1 MQLTSDITANTTIID
16 KVLQP
21 DKSFDIIRRD
31 FIVGGRMAA
40 LYFVDGFIK
49 DEMFEKVMEFLFKI
63 TPEQIENVKDM
74 EQYMLTLMP
83 YVEVGH
89 ESESSL
95 VITQI
100 LSGPAVLF
108 VDGIADALIIDVR
121 QYPVR
126 SIEQPEKDRSLR
138 GSRDGFVETLI
149 FNTCMLRRRI
159 RDPRLRMEYL
169 QIGNSSKVD
178 LAISYIEGKADEKL
192 IKRLRERLKAID
204 LDGISMTAEAISEK
218 LIPTSFFNPFPK
230 IRFSERP
237 DYTSACLI
245 EGKVALFMDNS
256 PLVMLFPTS
265 FIDFTKETDDYY
277 FPPLTGSYVRIV
289 RLIITI
295 FTVILTPLT
304 LLLLNNPT
312 WIPNFLEFLR
322 PKEEAAFPIFVQFL
336 LLELIIDGLRLASLN
351 TPDSQSNSLGIIGG
365 LLLSEFAVNAG
376 WFVPEAIIYMSF
388 VAIASYSQPSFEMGY
403 AMKFL
408 RIFTLVLT
416 QFLGVYGFFGGFIA
430 GILTMAFSKTLSG
443 RCYLYPLIPFDRKEF
458 VKLFLRP
465 KIKK

>member
-1 MQLTSDITANTTIID
+1 MLLTSDITSNTEMID
-16 KVLQP
+16 KVLKP
-21 DKSFDIIRRD
+21 EKSFDIIRRD
-31 FIVGGRMAA
+31 FILGGRMAT
-40 LYFVDGFIK
+40 LYFIDGFIK
-49 DEMFEKVMEFLFKI
+49 DEMFEKVMEFFYKI
-63 TPEQIENVKDM
+63 TPEQISDVKTM
-74 EQYMLTLMP
+74 EEYMLSYMP
-83 YVEVGH
+83 YVEVAH
-89 ESESSL
+89 ESDSSL
-95 VITQI
+95 VVTQI
-100 LSGPAVLF
+100 LSGPTALLI
-108 VDGIADALIIDVR
+108 DGIQDALIIDVR

-138 GSRDGFVETLI
+138 GARDGFVETLI

-178 LAISYIEGKADEKL
+178 LAISYIEGKADMKLVEK
-192 IKRLRERLKAID
+192 LRERLKKID

-230 IRFSERP
+230 TRFSERP
-237 DYTSACLI
+237 DYTSACLM

-256 PLVMLFPTS
+256 PVVMLFPTS
-265 FIDFTKETDDYY
+265 FMDFTKETDDYY

-289 RLIITI
+289 RLIISI

-304 LLLLNNPT
+304 LLLLENPSY
-312 WIPNFLEFLR
+312 IPDFLKFLE
-322 PKEEAAFPIFVQFL
+322 PKEQASIPIFAQFL

-408 RIFTLVLT
+408 RIFTLILT
-416 QFLGVYGFFGGFIA
+416 KIFGIYGFFGGFLI
-430 GILTMAFSKTLSG
+430 GLLTMAFSKTLSG
-443 RCYLYPLIPFDRKEF
+443 RNYLYPVFPFDPKEF
-458 VKLFLRP
+458 IKLFLRP
-465 KIKK
+465 EIKK

>member
-1 MQLTSDITANTTIID
+1 MKLSADITANTLMID
-16 KVLQP
+16 KILQP
-21 DKSFDIIRRD
+21 QKSFDIIRRD
-31 FIVGGRMAA
+31 FLVGGRMAT
-40 LYFVDGFIK
+40 LYFIDGFIK

-63 TPEQIENVKDM
+63 TPDQLEGINTM
-74 EQYMLTLMP
+74 EKYMLSLMP

-89 ESESSL
+89 EAETNL

-100 LSGPAVLF
+100 LSGPAALLI
-108 VDGIADALIIDVR
+108 DGIENALIIDVR

-169 QIGNSSKVD
+169 QIGSSSKVD
-178 LAISYIEGKADEKL
+178 LCISYIEGKADEKL
-192 IKRLRERLKAID
+192 IKRLRERLKKID
-204 LDGISMTAEAISEK
+204 LEGISMTAEAIAEK

-245 EGKVALFMDNS
+245 EGKIALFMDNS

-265 FIDFTKETDDYY
+265 FVDFMKETDDYY

-289 RLIITI
+289 RLVISI

-304 LLLLNNPT
+304 LLLLNNPSYL
-312 WIPNFLEFLR
+312 PEFLEFLR
-322 PKEEAAFPIFVQFL
+322 PKQAAALPIFAQFL

-416 QFLGVYGFFGGFIA
+416 QLFGLYGFIGGFAI
-430 GILTMAFSKTLSG
+430 GFLTMAFSKTLSG
-443 RCYLYPLIPFDRKEF
+443 NSYLYPLIPFDPKEF
-458 VKLFLRP
+458 SKLFIRP

>member
-1 MQLTSDITANTTIID
+1 MKLSADITANTRMID

-21 DKSFDIIRRD
+21 QKSFDIIRRD
-31 FIVGGRMAA
+31 FLVGGRMAT
-40 LYFVDGFIK
+40 LYFIDGFIK

-63 TPEQIENVKDM
+63 TPDQLEGITTM
-74 EQYMLTLMP
+74 EKYMLSLMP

-89 ESESSL
+89 ESETNL

-100 LSGPAVLF
+100 LSGPSALLI
-108 VDGIADALIIDVR
+108 DGIEDALIIDVR

-169 QIGNSSKVD
+169 QIGSSSKVD
-178 LAISYIEGKADEKL
+178 LCISYIEGKADEKL
-192 IKRLRERLKAID
+192 IKRLRERLEKID
-204 LDGISMTAEAISEK
+204 LEGISMTAEAIAEK

-265 FIDFTKETDDYY
+265 FVDFMKETDDYY

-289 RLIITI
+289 RLVISI

-304 LLLLNNPT
+304 LLLLNNPSYL
-312 WIPNFLEFLR
+312 PEFLEFLR
-322 PKEEAAFPIFVQFL
+322 PKQAAALPIFAQFL
-336 LLELIIDGLRLASLN
+336 LLELITDGLRLASLN

-416 QFLGVYGFFGGFIA
+416 QLFGLYGFIGGFAI
-430 GILTMAFSKTLSG
+430 GFLTMAFSKTLSG
-443 RCYLYPLIPFDRKEF
+443 NSYLYPLIPFDPKEF
-458 VKLFLRP
+458 SKLFIRP